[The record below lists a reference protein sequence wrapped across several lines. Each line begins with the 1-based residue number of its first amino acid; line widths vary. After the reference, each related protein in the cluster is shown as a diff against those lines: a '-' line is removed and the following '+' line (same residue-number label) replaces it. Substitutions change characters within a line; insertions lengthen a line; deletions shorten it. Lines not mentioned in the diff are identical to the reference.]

1 MNDAA
6 EARMRG
12 RWWLPGKKARSLG
25 GELTHTASEGITLT
39 VDGSFPP
46 PPRQPPR
53 ITAPHDYDVILGVTD
68 SGREVTLLRV
78 IESSSRSTQQGRTSQ
93 TLVSDRGL
101 LGRHVERLDDV
112 RFGSVELR
120 FAHLSRWA
128 REVTAIERANGFRW
142 RSALAAQTPRVV
154 IPGATVHLSLR
165 SEGTSSTR
173 EETLR
178 EIIAFA
184 YQPESPIDL
193 KELEDRVWRPFQDLM
208 TLVALESSPLVGLRV
223 CLAGEK
229 PAALMDP
236 WCEVLVSGHTVGI
249 GDETTRRHGGFL
261 FGLIQ
266 YPGGF
271 EKLVP
276 AWLSLFSEFTMPVSL
291 FLASDYAPFTYVE
304 RRFAEAVQAVEGY
317 HRTKQRSVVPREH
330 KDRINRILAAVPPGD
345 RKWLGGKLQN
355 SHEPSLLERLNDVIV
370 EAGRPFKPILA
381 AWPDLT
387 QAIRDTRNAQTHVIE
402 RKDKRI
408 TDPARLA
415 DAIDILRWMLR
426 ACFLRRLRLDAG
438 TADGLIDGNLEFQW
452 VRRRA

>member
-25 GELTHTASEGITLT
+25 GELTHTAYEGITLT

-46 PPRQPPR
+46 PPSHPRR
-53 ITAPHDYDVILGVTD
+53 ITAPHDYDVIVGVTD

-78 IESSSRSTQQGRTSQ
+78 IESSSRSTQQGRTSKP
-93 TLVSDRGL
+93 LVSDRGL

-112 RFGSVELR
+112 RLGSVELR

-229 PAALMDP
+229 PAALMDTS
-236 WCEVLVSGHTVGI
+236 CESLVSGHTVGI
-249 GDETTRRHGGFL
+249 GDETTRRPGGVL
-261 FGLIQ
+261 CWLIQ
-266 YPGGF
+266 YQVGF
-271 EKLVP
+271 AKLVP
-276 AWLSLFSEFTMPVSL
+276 AWLSLFREFTVPVHLLLASEFAPV
-291 FLASDYAPFTYVE
+291 TYVE
-304 RRFAEAVQAVEGY
+304 RRCCEAVQAVRGY
-317 HRTKQRSVVPREH
+317 IRTKQR
-330 KDRINRILAAVPPGD
+330 AGMPGWEQD
-345 RKWLGGKLQN
+345 HQK
-355 SHEPSLLERLNDVIV
+355 SS
-370 EAGRPFKPILA
+370 
-381 AWPDLT
+381 T
-387 QAIRDTRNAQTHVIE
+387 T
-402 RKDKRI
+402 
-408 TDPARLA
+408 
-415 DAIDILRWMLR
+415 
-426 ACFLRRLRLDAG
+426 
-438 TADGLIDGNLEFQW
+438 
-452 VRRRA
+452 